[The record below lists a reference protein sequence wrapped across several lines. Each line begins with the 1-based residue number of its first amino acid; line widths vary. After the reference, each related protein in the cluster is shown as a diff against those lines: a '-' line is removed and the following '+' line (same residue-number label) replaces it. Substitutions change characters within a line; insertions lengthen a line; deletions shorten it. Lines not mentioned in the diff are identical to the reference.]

1 LEEEE
6 SAAYAASLGVLELPS
21 TSPGYLLDQTGG
33 EGNPQYL
40 PQSKQGRYH
49 PSERQP
55 IILCNL
61 LPL

>member
-6 SAAYAASLGVLELPS
+6 NAAYAASLGVLELPS

-40 PQSKQGRYH
+40 P
-49 PSERQP
+49 
-55 IILCNL
+55 
-61 LPL
+61 